1 MLPHEELTDLILKS
15 FYKVYNRLGYGFL
28 EKVYENALLL
38 ELRTQGVE
46 CESQRPITVY
56 YDEVPVGEYF
66 ADIIV
71 EDMIILELKAAE
83 NICENHE
90 YQLLNYLKAT
100 KIELGFLLN
109 FGKHPGFKRKIY
121 SNQRKFF

>member
-1 MLPHEELTDLILKS
+1 MLLYEELSSEILKA
-15 FYKVYNRLGYGFL
+15 FYNVYNKLGYGFL

-38 ELRTQGVE
+38 ELRKNRLK
-46 CESQRPITVY
+46 CESQIPIKVY

-66 ADIIV
+66 ADIMV
-71 EDMIILELKAAE
+71 EDIIILELKAAE
-83 NICENHE
+83 KICENHE

-109 FGKHPGFKRKIY
+109 FGKYPEFKRKIY
-121 SNQRKFF
+121 SNQRKLF